1 MTISVSGWEERIKLL
16 VTKYGGYTGKTGQMF
31 EVILGRRSREWCG
44 RREGEAGPCHRGM
57 RRTGS

>member
-31 EVILGRRSREWCG
+31 EVILGKLSRYSRLYWKNW
-44 RREGEAGPCHRGM
+44 ADV
-57 RRTGS
+57 